1 VPLGSFKNPVPP
13 TVTLPFNVWS
23 GAICELTIL
32 PVIAVLEISNA
43 LFDAPVITPLLSNVN
58 EMVLAEPPT
67 VTDVI
72 LFDTWNKEGET
83 FVNATMCSLY

>member
-1 VPLGSFKNPVPP
+1 M
-13 TVTLPFNVWS
+13 
-23 GAICELTIL
+23 L
-32 PVIAVLEISNA
+32 PVIAVLEISKA

-83 FVNATMCSLY
+83 FVSDTMCSLY

>member
-1 VPLGSFKNPVPP
+1 M
-13 TVTLPFNVWS
+13 
-23 GAICELTIL
+23 L
-32 PVIAVLEISNA
+32 PVIAVFATLTA

-83 FVNATMCSLY
+83 LVNATMCSLY